1 MWGQRLVRSWG
12 NSLGNKI
19 HDIYDTK
26 KISKHD
32 GPVSPR
38 YKALAYVIWI
48 ATSERPVL
56 RCEIFF

>member
-26 KISKHD
+26 KTSKHV
-32 GPVSPR
+32 GPISPR

-48 ATSERPVL
+48 ATSERL
-56 RCEIFF
+56 Y